1 MPLDFGNPVRRRLR
15 ILAAMA
21 LLPIAVVLRGADL
34 QVGIT
39 GFDQVRLEGSVNGAV
54 WRQVLAGA
62 RPEHGLTPADL
73 SGRRVGDKTG
83 PVFADTLPVSLAE
96 VKYRY
101 TVKGPTGE
109 VTASADTSPENWP
122 EALLPQLV
130 LPGKDPWIQLY
141 RKAWELTWKHIV
153 TSDALPSRFAY
164 NDYPDNDTTYVWD
177 SCFVSLF
184 QRYAAVSGLHP
195 GMATL
200 DDFYAQETAAGYICR
215 DFHYPTFQA
224 RSNVSKVQ
232 PSLAGTNP
240 PLFAWAEWNYYL
252 LSADRGRLAR
262 VLPTLIRHYDF
273 IESFLQV
280 APGRYVWE
288 HNGSGW
294 DNILEVEKYQS
305 WVELPALQGL
315 AARHIAKI
323 AAVVGAGDVQR
334 RFEAEVEKKRAQMEP
349 YWNPAQNWYCSLD
362 REGRFTGKT
371 LAGMWPVLAGLVP
384 KERLAL
390 IVKRNLMNPER
401 FLTEPMPLPTIAK
414 DEIGYNPRGAY
425 WLGGVWINMSL
436 MTIRSLEENGYEKE
450 AVELATRTLD
460 GIAQVYQG
468 WPAKP
473 GTLWECYA
481 PEYAAPASHK
491 RHPELGSVRS
501 DFAGFTCGLINLL
514 VENIL
519 GLQVNAPANEIT
531 WSWRLPGTFGIE
543 RLRFGATTTSLLKEP
558 AAIVVQSDR
567 PYQLIVVSAGQVKR
581 YRVEAGANKFAW

>member
-1 MPLDFGNPVRRRLR
+1 MPLIFGNPVRRV
-15 ILAAMA
+15 LAAAM
-21 LLPIAVVLRGADL
+21 LLSASFALRGADL
-34 QVGIT
+34 RVEVT
-39 GFDQVRLEGSVNGAV
+39 GFNQVRLQGDGTGTV

-62 RPEHGLTPADL
+62 RPEHGFTAADL
-73 SGRRVGDKTG
+73 SGRKVGDKTQA
-83 PVFADTLPVSLAE
+83 VFDDTLAVSLAE
-96 VKYRY
+96 VTYRY
-101 TVKGPTGE
+101 TLKSPTGD
-109 VTASADTSPENWP
+109 VIASVDTSPNDWP

-130 LPGKDPWIQLY
+130 LPGKDAWIQLY
-141 RKAWELTWKHIV
+141 RKAWELTWKRIV

-184 QRYAAVSGLHP
+184 QRYAEVSHLHP
-195 GMATL
+195 GLATL

-252 LSADRGRLAR
+252 ISADRERLAR
-262 VLPTLIRHYDF
+262 VLPALIRHYDF
-273 IESFLQV
+273 IESFMQV
-280 APGRYVWE
+280 SPGRYVWE

-294 DNILEVEKYQS
+294 DNILEVEKYQY

-323 AAVVGAGDVQR
+323 AAVLGEVDVQH

-349 YWNPAQNWYCSLD
+349 YWNPAVSWYCSLD
-362 REGRFTGKT
+362 RDGHFTGKT
-371 LAGMWPVLAGLVP
+371 LVGMWPVLAGLVP

-390 IVKRNLMNPER
+390 IVKDNLMNPQR

-436 MTIRSLEENGYEKE
+436 MTIRSLEENGYQKE

-468 WPAKP
+468 WSAQP

-481 PEYAAPASHK
+481 PEYSAPASHK

-501 DFAGFTCGLINLL
+501 EFGGYTCGLINLL

-519 GLQVNAPANEIT
+519 GIQVNAPANEIT
-531 WSWRLPGTFGIE
+531 WSWRIPGTFGIE
-543 RLRFGATTTSLLKEP
+543 RLRFGATTTSLRKEP
-558 AAIVVQSDR
+558 GSIVVQSDR
-567 PYQLIVVSAGQVKR
+567 PYQLIVVSGDLVKR
-581 YRVEAGANKFAW
+581 YQVEAGTNKFAL